1 MLEVKHGCGLD
12 VGNVQ
17 ENRLLEQLVFIV
29 WRLENRN
36 RNPTSLLQRGLG
48 FKDVGC
54 WVSGNL
60 GIGLQ
65 AQEFTLRGLGFR
77 GFG

>member
-1 MLEVKHGCGLD
+1 M
-12 VGNVQ
+12 
-17 ENRLLEQLVFIV
+17 FIV

-36 RNPTSLLQRGLG
+36 RNPTSLLQRDLG
-48 FKDVGC
+48 VKDVGF

>member
-1 MLEVKHGCGLD
+1 M
-12 VGNVQ
+12 
-17 ENRLLEQLVFIV
+17 FIV

-48 FKDVGC
+48 VKDVGF

-65 AQEFTLRGLGFR
+65 AQEFTLSGLGFR